1 MTHDQWDD
9 DKIEN
14 LLSNV
19 PKIHDQR
26 SKDEVLQRLKE
37 DGLFDEEPLKKTRKK
52 FNWIPMAISIAAV
65 CLIAILVPSMMNQHT
80 SEETTV
86 MDRADDSSSVSKN
99 SMIESEESKSSE
111 EMNIMGTE
119 MADLR
124 TAVYPDQIEGN
135 TIFKLGLASDA
146 ADSIPV
152 TVLIP
157 NERIQEDFGNSQP
170 TGVELYNKYAPL
182 FNEEAIGFHNYHP
195 YDGEI
200 TERDNQVVH
209 TLPSDQLYDVG
220 TGSLTTYTASLVD
233 TFGDHY
239 DEVVQLDETGSPFIF
254 SEVGESSPIPLNGET
269 TQYNYYQFTQPDG
282 QSYLV
287 PNFRAFYSTVEEAI
301 LTMKENTND
310 VYQSVIVPDVDYDVT
325 VEQDVVTVTFTEQ
338 LDLMTL
344 DQQQAMKMIE
354 GILLTAANFNMNV
367 QFKNVT
373 QTEWQ
378 GFDFTTTLPMPV
390 GANEIPYS
398 TVFQ

>member
-14 LLSNV
+14 LLSNA

-26 SKDEVLQRLKE
+26 SKDEIFQRLKE
-37 DGLFDEEPLKKTRKK
+37 DGLFDEEPLKKKRKR
-52 FNWIPMAISIAAV
+52 FNWVPVAISIAAV
-65 CLIAILVPSMMNQHT
+65 CLIAIIIPSMMNQQT
-80 SEETTV
+80 SQETSV
-86 MDRADDSSSVSKN
+86 MDRSDESKEATEKFVTESSSDQ
-99 SMIESEESKSSE
+99 
-111 EMNIMGTE
+111 EMNILGSE
-119 MADLR
+119 EADLR

-157 NERIQEDFGNSQP
+157 NERIQADFGDVQP
-170 TGVELYNKYAPL
+170 TGVELYHKYAPL
-182 FNEEAIGFHNYHP
+182 FNEEAIGFENYHP
-195 YDGEI
+195 YIGEI
-200 TERDNQVVH
+200 SEQDNQVLH
-209 TLPSDQLYDVG
+209 TLPNDQQYDLG

-233 TFGDHY
+233 TFGDRY
-239 DEVVQLDETGSPFIF
+239 DEVVQLDENGSPFIF
-254 SEVGESSPIPLNGET
+254 SEVGEAAPIQLNGES
-269 TQYNYYQFTQPDG
+269 TQYNYFQYTQPDG

-287 PNFRAFYSTVEEAI
+287 PNFRAYYTTVEEAI
-301 LTMKENTND
+301 LAMKENTND
-310 VYQSVIVPDVDYDVT
+310 IYQSVILPNVNYEVT
-325 VEQDVVTVTFTEQ
+325 VEIDVVTVTFKEQ

-354 GILLTAANFNMNV
+354 GILLTAASFNMSV

-373 QTEWQ
+373 PTEWQ
-378 GFDFTTTLPMPV
+378 GFDFTTTLPIPV